1 MLNQQK
7 VYKGFY
13 LNSFNLRKEVE
24 MSNEKIVVVLLIV
37 TIVLSVFSA
46 ILTLGFGHGSNNDA
60 PYLQR
65 SVTDHPESSGQIV
78 FGVEPNPNTSGGGP

>member
-1 MLNQQK
+1 MIKLSADRDSAIHQAGDN
-7 VYKGFY
+7 
-13 LNSFNLRKEVE
+13 
-24 MSNEKIVVVLLIV
+24 II
-37 TIVLSVFSA
+37 IISVFSA

-78 FGVEPNPNTSGGGP
+78 FGVEKAPSSGGTG

>member
-7 VYKGFY
+7 VYKGFCP
-13 LNSFNLRKEVE
+13 NSFSLKKEVK

-46 ILTLGFGHGSNNDA
+46 ILTLGFGHGSNNIKPD
-60 PYLQR
+60 LQR
-65 SVTDHPESSGQIV
+65 SVTDHPEASGQII
-78 FGVEPNPNTSGGGP
+78 FGVEPTPNASGGGP